1 MIRDLG
7 KNADVSQQLAYAS
20 GWKEGARG
28 CSRVPA
34 RRHQGEHTSR
44 YWHMGY
50 DDGAQSR
57 PKPAKIVPD
66 GVKSGSKE
74 HLEALSSFFGL

>member
-20 GWKEGARG
+20 G
-28 CSRVPA
+28 SRVPA